1 MYDSRMPK
9 QQSAASHTALD
20 PLFHFLLVPFFL
32 LNLILAIVVAV
43 RTHGNHLHLWWLV
56 LVALALLLLTFKTRT
71 YSLANQDRIIRLEER
86 LRIATLVPAADALKL
101 STKQLIA
108 LRFASDA
115 ELPALVART
124 LAENLDPKAIKQSI
138 ATWRPDHHRI

>member
-1 MYDSRMPK
+1 MYDFRMPK
-9 QQSAASHTALD
+9 QQSASSHTARD
-20 PLFHFLLVPFFL
+20 PLFHFVLMPFFL
-32 LNLILAIVVAV
+32 LNFILTIFVAIHTREHRLLHWWIVLVAAGFFLILAKI
-43 RTHGNHLHLWWLV
+43 RM
-56 LVALALLLLTFKTRT
+56 

-86 LRIATLVPAADALKL
+86 LRIAALVPAADAPKL